1 MTHSAPS
8 STVLDVTTGQANDAL
23 LESWELSLHSKRPRT
38 VALYLE
44 EVRRF
49 AAWLAEHER
58 AGGGDL
64 AAVVKRDVEAWIGAM
79 RTRGLAQ
86 ATIRSRWIAL
96 RSLYGWATEEGE
108 VDDNPVARVKVD
120 KPNPPAPNVI
130 SEADLTA
137 LLKVCEGT
145 DFYSRRDVAM
155 IRMLIA
161 TGLRVSE
168 FVALEVADLDLRSRI
183 AVVQDGKGG
192 RARVVKFDAGTAAA
206 LDRYKRTRARHRY
219 AASPRLWIGFRGP
232 MSRKGV
238 PETLA
243 KRAKQAGIGHVHPH
257 QLRHSW
263 ADRWLAAGGTEGD
276 LMKLGGWESAQ
287 IMRRYGESRAVDR
300 ALSAYDNVDPMGKL

>member
-1 MTHSAPS
+1 MA
-8 STVLDVTTGQANDAL
+8 QANDAF
-23 LESWELSLHSKRPRT
+23 LESWELSLHGKRPRT
-38 VALYLE
+38 VELYLS

-49 AAWLAEHER
+49 ADWLAEHDR

-79 RTRGLAQ
+79 RTKGLAQ

-96 RSLYGWATEEGE
+96 RNLYAWASEEGE
-108 VDDNPVARVKVD
+108 VDENPVARVKVD

-130 SEADLTA
+130 SDADLAA
-137 LLKVCEGT
+137 LLKACEGT
-145 DFYSRRDVAM
+145 DFYARRDTAM
-155 IRMLIA
+155 IRTLIA

-168 FVALEVADLDLRSRI
+168 LVALDVADLDLRSRI
-183 AVVQDGKGG
+183 AVVRDGKGG
-192 RARVVKFDAGTAAA
+192 RSRVVKFDPGTAAA
-206 LDRYKRTRARHRY
+206 LDRYKRVRARHRH
-219 AASPRLWIGFRGP
+219 ADSPKLWIGFRGP

-243 KRAKQAGIGHVHPH
+243 KRAKQAGIDHVHPH

-276 LMKLGGWESAQ
+276 LMRLGGWESAE
-287 IMRRYGESRAVDR
+287 IMRRYGESRAIDR
-300 ALSAYDNVDPMGKL
+300 ALAAYDNVNPLGNL